1 MASER
6 AQLQTES
13 STLARAWA
21 DFELQRQTEIEQ
33 LQGAFQRKGLSWPS
47 VPAIASSPWLGP
59 EAPPAA
65 PSGDTSSGEE

>member
-1 MASER
+1 MER
-6 AQLQTES
+6 EDAEYF
-13 STLARAWA
+13 AGRRDGVA
-21 DFELQRQTEIEQ
+21 DHVLQRQTEIEQ